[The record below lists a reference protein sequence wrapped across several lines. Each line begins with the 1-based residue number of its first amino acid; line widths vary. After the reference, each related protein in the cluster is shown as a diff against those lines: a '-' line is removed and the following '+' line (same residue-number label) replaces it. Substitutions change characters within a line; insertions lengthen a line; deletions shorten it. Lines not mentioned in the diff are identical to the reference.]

1 MTVGVVMCPPQVSL
15 LCLACG
21 GLYYDRTPVY
31 VWIRFRQLVD
41 CHWIIWRD
49 LVAELV
55 DIVIYIHLPHLL
67 PPSILSAF
75 VGFVKFC
82 VGTCFFFFFLIKL
95 GGGDF
100 MDYCKVVGLN
110 DYDFIDPKTGD
121 RVAGRKYYLVL
132 QAMPPKAGLTGYEV
146 MASAIVSKTLEQWSK
161 LHMYLP
167 ELGEICGIDYNRYGR
182 IAQFQRLEDVTGL
195 FDGLF

>member
-1 MTVGVVMCPPQVSL
+1 
-15 LCLACG
+15 
-21 GLYYDRTPVY
+21 
-31 VWIRFRQLVD
+31 
-41 CHWIIWRD
+41 
-49 LVAELV
+49 
-55 DIVIYIHLPHLL
+55 
-67 PPSILSAF
+67 
-75 VGFVKFC
+75 
-82 VGTCFFFFFLIKL
+82 
-95 GGGDF
+95 

-110 DYDFIDPKTGD
+110 DYDFFDPKTGD

-182 IAQFQRLEDVTGL
+182 IAQFQRVEDVSGFFADL
-195 FDGLF
+195 I